1 MLADKFDVTVS
12 SSGTTTL
19 TISDARGSSSLCI
32 RISKDSL
39 YELTALLMDAIA
51 SLQQPLGDSEE
62 LIAARQS

>member
-19 TISDARGSSSLCI
+19 TIYAARGGSPLFI